1 MDKKQWLEKM
11 QSLMDKCPD
20 GHWLFCDG
28 NLHLMRYEKN
38 KKRAT
43 TKFGAMDQ
51 DYKVGTLTG
60 PEMDGG
66 DW

>member
-1 MDKKQWLEKM
+1 MCRRELASDEIQ
-11 QSLMDKCPD
+11 
-20 GHWLFCDG
+20 
-28 NLHLMRYEKN
+28 KN
-38 KKRAT
+38 KERAE

-51 DYKVGTLTG
+51 DYAVGTLTG

>member
-1 MDKKQWLEKM
+1 MEKDEWLKKM
-11 QSLMDKCPD
+11 QHLLNECPK

-28 NLHLMRYEKN
+28 NLHLMKYKQNRE
-38 KKRAT
+38 RAIT
-43 TKFGAMDQ
+43 ESGGMDQ
-51 DYKVGTLTG
+51 NYIVGTLSG